1 MFGLGFFEIMIIF
14 LAVIIFV
21 NPRDLPAFF
30 RKAGKLYQQIREI
43 RNNSFQYFKE
53 IEKEIEKP
61 VIEET
66 AKSKRD
72 DRGPED
78 EKPEI
83 SSNK

>member
-30 RKAGKLYQQIREI
+30 RKTGKLYQQIREI
-43 RNNSFQYFKE
+43 RNNSFRYFKE

-61 VIEET
+61 VLEET
-66 AKSKRD
+66 AKSKRGH
-72 DRGPED
+72 RSPED